1 MDRGASPP
9 PPPPEACVPPDPRE
23 RNGRLGGGAD
33 SPFGGGRDREP
44 LPPTGHPLT
53 PGLGGGGPPAG
64 GSGRAAPSRFA
75 LALLALLP
83 LTAASAH
90 AQDSAVGA
98 TGSNYGGVGLI
109 EMRNARFRPDGVVEA
124 GASLRHQRRFWFLGF
139 QALPW
144 LETTFRVSERLNGT
158 TGAGMVSD
166 RAFDVKFRLWEE
178 NDWRP
183 ALAVGIQD
191 IAGTGIYGGEYLVA
205 SKRFWDLD
213 VTLGM
218 GWGRLGTYADG
229 NNPLTDIWSG
239 FGERRRNVGEG
250 GTPRWGSYFRGED
263 IAVFGGVEW
272 TVPPVGTPWGVFDGL
287 RAKVEFSGDRLRD
300 ERGGYPANT
309 VNLGGE
315 ARARVNAGL
324 QWSNDWLDLGVHW
337 VNGTDVVLRASLRMD
352 PQDPPR
358 APLPAPPAMADRPEG
373 GSAEAQAAAPRIFA
387 ALREAGLR
395 GTAVAI
401 EGEEAR
407 IAVSGGR
414 YRTLAQVAGRV
425 ARAVQPHLPRQVER
439 IVIAWSRDGLEIA
452 RLMVLRSALE
462 AAARGHGSAEEVF
475 ATAILMPPG
484 DAFEDA
490 ARARGP
496 FLDWSVEPR
505 IRLVLGD
512 PSRTVLYQ
520 AAVVGGVRLDLGLG
534 VSLAGSVAQVL
545 AQNLDGAAPSDSA
558 LPRVRS
564 DYALYAEEGRNLAV
578 PTLYAERMWSPAP
591 DVFARSTAGYLES
604 MFAGISGEVL
614 WRPHD
619 RPFAVGL
626 DVSYVAQRDY
636 DQRFGLR
643 DYRVTTG
650 HVSLYADLPWW
661 NLTTTLR
668 GGRYLAGD
676 WGGTVEVAR
685 RFDSGIEVGAFATF
699 TDVSY
704 ARFGEGSFDKGIF
717 IRVPL
722 DLFGVQTRASVGTV
736 IRPTQRD
743 GGQRLAVDNPLW
755 EVTRDGREDAL
766 RRGAGWFTR

>member
-1 MDRGASPP
+1 MVGVHREGA
-9 PPPPEACVPPDPRE
+9 A
-23 RNGRLGGGAD
+23 
-33 SPFGGGRDREP
+33 
-44 LPPTGHPLT
+44 LPNP
-53 PGLGGGGPPAG
+53 PGLPIAD
-64 GSGRAAPSRFA
+64 AAHLRWAPDARGLA
-75 LALLALLP
+75 PRCAAALLALLP
-83 LTAASAH
+83 LTLAPAR
-90 AQDSAVGA
+90 AQDGAVGA

-124 GASLRHQRRFWFLGF
+124 GASLRHQRRFWFVGF

-158 TGAGMVSD
+158 TGSGMTSD
-166 RAFDVKFRLWEE
+166 RSFDVKIRLWEE

-205 SKRFWDLD
+205 SKRFWDFDL
-213 VTLGM
+213 TLGM

-229 NNPLTDIWSG
+229 NNPLTDLWSG
-239 FGERRRNVGEG
+239 FADRSRDVGQG
-250 GTPRWGSYFRGED
+250 GTLRWGSYFRGED
-263 IAVFGGVEW
+263 ISVFGGVEW
-272 TVPPVGTPWGVFDGL
+272 TVPPVDTPWGVLDGL

-309 VNLGGE
+309 VNLGGY
-315 ARARVNAGL
+315 AQARVNAGL
-324 QWSNDWLDLGVHW
+324 QWSNDWLDLGAHW
-337 VNGTDVVLRASLRMD
+337 VNGTDLVLRASLRMD

-358 APLPAPPAMADRPEG
+358 APLPAPPAMAARPEG
-373 GSAEAQAAAPRIFA
+373 GSAEAQDAAPRIFA

-395 GTAVAI
+395 GRAVAI

-425 ARAVQPHLPRQVER
+425 VRAAQPFLPRQVER
-439 IVIAWSRDGLEIA
+439 VVIAWSRDGLEIA
-452 RLMVLRSALE
+452 RLMVLRSAME
-462 AAARGHGSAEEVF
+462 AAARGHGSAEEIF
-475 ATAILMPPG
+475 ATATLMSPG
-484 DAFEDA
+484 EPFENA
-490 ARARGP
+490 ARAPGP
-496 FLDWSVEPR
+496 FIDWGIEPR
-505 IRLVLGD
+505 LRLVLGD
-512 PSRTVLYQ
+512 PSRTLLYQ
-520 AAVVGGVRLDLGLG
+520 AAVVGGARVELGHG

-545 AQNLDGAAPSDSA
+545 AQNLDGAAPSDSV
-558 LPRVRS
+558 LPHVRS
-564 DYALYAEEGRNLAV
+564 DYARYADEGRNLAI

-591 DVFARSTAGYLES
+591 DVFARATAGYLEP
-604 MFAGISGEVL
+604 MFAGVSGEVL

-619 RPFAVGL
+619 RPFAIGL
-626 DVSYVAQRDY
+626 DVNYVAQRDY

-650 HVSLYADLPWW
+650 HLSLYADLPWW

-699 TDVSY
+699 TDVSFS
-704 ARFGEGSFDKGIF
+704 RFGEGSFDKGIF

-722 DLFGVQTRASVGTV
+722 DLFGVQTRSSIGTV